1 MDPTMKEKKENINGT
16 TLAEGETIGGNL
28 EKVEDNGGIQA
39 EVEDDGGTMKEEK
52 EEKINLTKPNFVK
65 HMDQEVIPQKN
76 VTVSFVIYMV
86 REAIPQKNAGK

>member
-1 MDPTMKEKKENINGT
+1 
-16 TLAEGETIGGNL
+16 
-28 EKVEDNGGIQA
+28 
-39 EVEDDGGTMKEEK
+39 MKEEK

-86 REAIPQKNAGK
+86 QEVIPQKNAGK